1 VTDTLPAA
9 TDAASG
15 PGGPSGASASAG
27 DGLTP
32 AAPASVPATAV
43 PTAALS
49 SRIRGV
55 RDAWPSLAVFAG
67 ILALWY
73 AVTYLVLAPSKRFL
87 LPAPHDVLLT
97 FATPEV
103 ATDILTALGRSGLVA
118 LTGLAVAIA
127 IGLVWAIAMS
137 QARWVERA
145 LFPYAV
151 VLQCI
156 PILALVPLIGFWFG
170 FDFTARVIVCIMIA
184 LFPMVSNTLFGL
196 QSVDRG
202 QRELFQLQGAS
213 RRTVLRKL
221 EMPSALPAVFAG
233 MRISAGLSVVGAIVG
248 DFFFRRGEPGLG
260 ALISNYQSRLQGP
273 ELFAAILTAAVF
285 GVLIFVLFGWLAN
298 RVVGRWHVSGS

>member
-1 VTDTLPAA
+1 MTDTLRA
-9 TDAASG
+9 D
-15 PGGPSGASASAG
+15 
-27 DGLTP
+27 
-32 AAPASVPATAV
+32 AAPATGGAVPAAAGAPAPTPTSAATGVAV
-43 PTAALS
+43 PPASPVSLS
-49 SRIRGV
+49 SRIRGI

-67 ILALWY
+67 ILGLWY
-73 AVTYLVLAPSKRFL
+73 AVTYLVLAPTKRFL

-97 FATPEV
+97 FVTPSVLTE
-103 ATDILTALGRSGLVA
+103 IMTALGRSGLVA

-196 QSVDRG
+196 RSVDRG

-213 RRTVLRKL
+213 RWTVLRKL
-221 EMPSALPAVFAG
+221 EMPSALPAIFAG

-248 DFFFRRGEPGLG
+248 DFFFRRGDPGLG